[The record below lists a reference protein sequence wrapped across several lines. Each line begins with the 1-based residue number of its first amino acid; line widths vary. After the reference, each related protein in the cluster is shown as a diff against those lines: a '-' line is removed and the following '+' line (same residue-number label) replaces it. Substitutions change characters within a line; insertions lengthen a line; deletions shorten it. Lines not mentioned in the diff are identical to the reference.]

1 MEDFPICHAK
11 HKKHAVQNTIVFSY
25 YIYTLPF
32 FFLLHPF
39 VTKEV
44 RMKGDLSLFLKDPSF
59 AAEFLHT

>member
-1 MEDFPICHAK
+1 MSCKAQKACCAK
-11 HKKHAVQNTIVFSY
+11 YDSFQLLY
-25 YIYTLPF
+25 LYPPL